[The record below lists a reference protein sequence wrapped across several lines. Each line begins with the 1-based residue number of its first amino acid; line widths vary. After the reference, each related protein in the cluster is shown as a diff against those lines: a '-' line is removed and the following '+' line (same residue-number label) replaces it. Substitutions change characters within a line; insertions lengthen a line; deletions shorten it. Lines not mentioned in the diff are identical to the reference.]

1 MRRLVGHMDLPLFR
15 ITAFP
20 VFLMAG
26 PGARIGCANR
36 RVSFIQL
43 ITQSRLPIPV
53 SGHSIQ
59 IGQALTIIGRECIVI
74 GIVFTIAVT
83 LCRRIELL
91 VRLQPRPIGLLG
103 TEPTAHALI
112 EQMDIIGG
120 SCSKIEVFIVVLL
133 PGLAAKCCFIP
144 QILCHRR
151 NGKVRS
157 AAFHGPGEIEFFSSP
172 TASQSV
178 LRNIS
183 EKHHTI
189 HVRTARVGVFLV
201 IDRINRSVPQRR
213 CISRL
218 DIKRNASVQR
228 VRKNIV
234 RVGAHH
240 TIGARRRDP
249 SGDPALLSVVLDQ
262 SI

>member
-1 MRRLVGHMDLPLFR
+1 
-15 ITAFP
+15 
-20 VFLMAG
+20 
-26 PGARIGCANR
+26 
-36 RVSFIQL
+36 
-43 ITQSRLPIPV
+43 
-53 SGHSIQ
+53 
-59 IGQALTIIGRECIVI
+59 
-74 GIVFTIAVT
+74 
-83 LCRRIELL
+83 
-91 VRLQPRPIGLLG
+91 
-103 TEPTAHALI
+103 
-112 EQMDIIGG
+112 MDIIGG

-133 PGLAAKCCFIP
+133 PGLAAKFCFIP
-144 QILCHRR
+144 QILRHRR

-183 EKHHTI
+183 AKHHAV
-189 HVRTARVGVFLV
+189 HVRTARVGVFPV
-201 IDRINRSVPQRR
+201 IDRIHRSVPQRR

-228 VRKNIV
+228 VCEDIV
-234 RVGAHH
+234 GVGAHH

>member
-1 MRRLVGHMDLPLFR
+1 
-15 ITAFP
+15 
-20 VFLMAG
+20 
-26 PGARIGCANR
+26 
-36 RVSFIQL
+36 
-43 ITQSRLPIPV
+43 
-53 SGHSIQ
+53 
-59 IGQALTIIGRECIVI
+59 
-74 GIVFTIAVT
+74 
-83 LCRRIELL
+83 
-91 VRLQPRPIGLLG
+91 
-103 TEPTAHALI
+103 
-112 EQMDIIGG
+112 MDIIGG

-133 PGLAAKCCFIP
+133 PGLAAKFCFIP
-144 QILCHRR
+144 QILRHRR

-172 TASQSV
+172 TASHPV

-183 EKHHTI
+183 AKRHAV
-189 HVRTARVGVFLV
+189 HVRTARVGVFPV